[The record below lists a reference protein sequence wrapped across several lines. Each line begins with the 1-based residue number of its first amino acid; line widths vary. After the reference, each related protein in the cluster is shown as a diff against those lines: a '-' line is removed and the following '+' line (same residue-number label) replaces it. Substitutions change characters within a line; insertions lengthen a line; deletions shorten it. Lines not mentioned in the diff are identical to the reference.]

1 MSDGSLGEDVQNFI
15 AGQSTMDD
23 KRYQTT
29 LVFVIRHVI
38 EFEIID
44 NSLQQLYD
52 ALDLCPSW
60 IRTFIGKKQVVVVV
74 VVHQRRQP
82 MDTTTTIGQQC
93 NH

>member
-1 MSDGSLGEDVQNFI
+1 M
-15 AGQSTMDD
+15 
-23 KRYQTT
+23 
-29 LVFVIRHVI
+29 I

-60 IRTFIGKKQVVVVV
+60 IRTFIDKKQVVVVVV